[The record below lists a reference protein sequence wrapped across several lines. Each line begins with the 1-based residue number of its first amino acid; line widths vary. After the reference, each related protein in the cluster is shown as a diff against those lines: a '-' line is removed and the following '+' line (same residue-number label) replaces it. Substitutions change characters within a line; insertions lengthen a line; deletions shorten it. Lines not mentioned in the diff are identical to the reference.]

1 MSVRVVMLRTWLLTQ
16 GGVPMTDRLVPT
28 QATSGAGVIFEYRVA
43 GIMLSRLLRGAHV
56 PVGTAQPLF
65 RLGLQRRNAGYPL
78 DDIVA
83 HTLPRA
89 ESSIVPII
97 QIQVKKS
104 IHIATQGEDAP
115 FVKVMSAAIE
125 VC

>member
-16 GGVPMTDRLVPT
+16 GGVSVTDRLVPT
-28 QATSGAGVIFEYRVA
+28 HATGGAGVIFEYRVA

-56 PVGTAQPLF
+56 PVGTAQPLI

-83 HTLPRA
+83 HALPR
-89 ESSIVPII
+89 EGSSTAPII

-104 IHIATQGEDAP
+104 LHL
-115 FVKVMSAAIE
+115 
-125 VC
+125 